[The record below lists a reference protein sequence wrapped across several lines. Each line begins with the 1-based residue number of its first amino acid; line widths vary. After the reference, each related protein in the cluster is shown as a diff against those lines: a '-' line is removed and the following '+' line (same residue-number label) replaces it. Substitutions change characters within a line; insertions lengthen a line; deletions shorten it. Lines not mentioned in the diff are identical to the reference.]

1 MKLRPVIRIALGASL
16 TLLPLV
22 AFAQA
27 PKVDPTLAKW
37 SKDIA
42 AAYSGKDAAKVASFY
57 TEDGVL
63 MPPNEPAVRGR
74 AAIQAWVQRMFD
86 QGAVTLTLTP
96 TESATSGSIGY
107 QAENYTFTMKPTSG
121 PAMTDKGKSLVVF
134 KQVGG
139 KWLMAHDIF
148 NSDMPPPPTPP
159 PAQPVKPAQPVRPA
173 KPAK

>member
-1 MKLRPVIRIALGASL
+1 MKLHPASRVALALSL
-16 TLLPLV
+16 TCLPLV
-22 AFAQA
+22 AEAQA
-27 PKVDPTLAKW
+27 PKVDPALAKW

-57 TEDGVL
+57 TQDAML

-86 QGAVTLTLTP
+86 QGTVTLALTP
-96 TESATSGSIGY
+96 MESAISGNIGY
-107 QAENYTFTMKPTSG
+107 QAENYTFTMKPTTG
-121 PAMTDKGKSLVVF
+121 AAMTDKGKSLVVF

-148 NSDMPPPPTPP
+148 NSDMPPPTPP
-159 PAQPVKPAQPVRPA
+159 PA